1 MISSRALY
9 YPTID
14 IRDEEWL
21 KTAFLFWDGISTIV
35 PKSLEGRAYN
45 NYSTQYLEGEGYLQP
60 VTVNPDSEVVRKLV
74 ERVKRYAD
82 TDEGKACLNQPV
94 PNDVQNNPYMDE
106 RSQFYLHHEKLP
118 FEIQQLIADK
128 LGEDGWAR
136 VSDNFAN
143 YYMTLL
149 ANAIANKKFMTLLTS
164 ATPLAN
170 LTARCT
176 EDAAKRLF
184 TIPSDKGEAVNCQAM
199 LVKMIIDSIQIN
211 PLTSF
216 DDLKLFKR
224 HHADEL
230 DNFRGGLDE
239 ISGLNL
245 PEGIDYNGMVHAVK
259 DIYDRKVLLPY
270 KDLKAALS
278 GSRISFLENV
288 SSLAFT
294 GITTTYL
301 ETIVE
306 LTAPQQL
313 LAGTG
318 IYVAVQG
325 IKVYRN
331 RRALKRA
338 SKMSYLLSIDR
349 ELRLR

>member
-1 MISSRALY
+1 MISTRALY

-35 PKSLEGRAYN
+35 PESLEGRAYN
-45 NYSTQYLEGEGYLQP
+45 NSTTQYLEGEGYLQP
-60 VTVNPDSEVVRKLV
+60 VIVNPDSEVVKRLV
-74 ERVKRYAD
+74 GRVKKYSD
-82 TDEGKACLNQPV
+82 TDEGRACLNQPV
-94 PNDVQNNPYMDE
+94 PNDVQYNPYIDE

-128 LGEDGWAR
+128 LGDDGWAR

-149 ANAIANKKFMTLLTS
+149 ANAIASQKSMTLLTS
-164 ATPLAN
+164 AMPLAK
-170 LTARCT
+170 LTTRCS

-184 TIPSDKGEAVNCQAM
+184 TTPSGTGEKVNCQTM
-199 LVKMIIDSIQIN
+199 LVKMIIDGIKIN

-216 DDLKLFKR
+216 DDLKLFKI

-230 DNFRGGLDE
+230 DNFRNGLDE
-239 ISGLNL
+239 ISGLSL
-245 PEGIDYNGMVHAVK
+245 PEGIDYDGMMHVVK

-278 GSRISFLENV
+278 GSRINFIEDIG
-288 SSLAFT
+288 SLAFT
-294 GITTTYL
+294 GIATTYL
-301 ETIVE
+301 EAFTA
-306 LTAPQQL
+306 LTTPLQL
-313 LAGTG
+313 LVGTG
-318 IYVAVQG
+318 IYMAVQG
-325 IKVYRN
+325 IKEYRN
-331 RRALKRA
+331 KRVIRRT
-338 SKMSYLLSIDR
+338 SKMSYLLSVDR